1 MKTNHWLA
9 RSMPKLLTPRLFT
22 ASAPLGTPTSISDT
36 SLEMSLSSRVPVRRS
51 LAASRW
57 RPAPRVP
64 RPACLRARE
73 TVSKVSTVASY
84 LSPPAYLP
92 PRDSRLA
99 RRARRSAPLAA
110 RVICSRV
117 TCANRNLGPQRTRPR
132 RRGGSS
138 RRDTAEIQPRCSSRD
153 AVAPAQGVEVARARV
168 CGHREAAPAS
178 LWLDVCVWV
187 GTRGARRAAWRAAR
201 GER

>member
-64 RPACLRARE
+64 VLC
-73 TVSKVSTVASY
+73 
-84 LSPPAYLP
+84 
-92 PRDSRLA
+92 
-99 RRARRSAPLAA
+99 
-110 RVICSRV
+110 
-117 TCANRNLGPQRTRPR
+117 
-132 RRGGSS
+132 
-138 RRDTAEIQPRCSSRD
+138 TA
-153 AVAPAQGVEVARARV
+153 V
-168 CGHREAAPAS
+168 AAPAVSTES
-178 LWLDVCVWV
+178 LKRKILRLSALTDRGQLLFQQKACVHLPRWFPLSQPSRPE
-187 GTRGARRAAWRAAR
+187 G
-201 GER
+201 GES